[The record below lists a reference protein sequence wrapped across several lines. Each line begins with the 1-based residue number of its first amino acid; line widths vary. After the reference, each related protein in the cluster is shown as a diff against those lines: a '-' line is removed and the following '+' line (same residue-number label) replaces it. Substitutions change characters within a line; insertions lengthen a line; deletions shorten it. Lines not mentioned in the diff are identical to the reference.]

1 VHWQPPQKA
10 LDKVKDI
17 VWDPIVSSYGPD
29 EGIPELRH
37 ALQIKVNN
45 HITPFLDIN
54 IVGSFPCLSFVYLFY

>member
-1 VHWQPPQKA
+1 MHWQPPKKA

-37 ALQIKVNN
+37 ALQIKVK
-45 HITPFLDIN
+45 
-54 IVGSFPCLSFVYLFY
+54 